1 MSSAAISADTEG
13 GTADASI
20 DPGEATWVSPVPPLT
35 SSVAGSLSPG
45 MALPFTA
52 VGARTTASSTEAA
65 LVGASHMP
73 AAVASETTT
82 SDVAIAIAGLVS
94 LRIVGR
100 S

>member
-1 MSSAAISADTEG
+1 
-13 GTADASI
+13 
-20 DPGEATWVSPVPPLT
+20 
-35 SSVAGSLSPG
+35 